1 MNRKTDRIAMIA
13 GIVGIIAG
21 TIGGVMLMIASF
33 LDEDIPK
40 ALWAAVVIC
49 DFVNAVLL
57 LRFANRK
64 NGERK

>member
-1 MNRKTDRIAMIA
+1 MNGKTDRIAMIA
-13 GIVGIIAG
+13 GIVGII
-21 TIGGVMLMIASF
+21 GGVMLIVASF